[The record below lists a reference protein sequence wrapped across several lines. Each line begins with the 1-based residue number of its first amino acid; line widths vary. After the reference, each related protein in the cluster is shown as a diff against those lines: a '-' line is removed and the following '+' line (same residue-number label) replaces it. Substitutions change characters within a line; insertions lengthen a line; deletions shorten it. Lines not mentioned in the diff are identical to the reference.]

1 MGANIFNITYLFC
14 ISILLI
20 LIFISFSNFESEAKT
35 VDVTVLGH
43 DANFVKVQLDVYGYV
58 PKDSRLILKI
68 ETMSG
73 KLIKKTFLDPVQ
85 KSDSMWGAQLL
96 FPKSSSDSDYK
107 ISAFNK
113 SGQFLGSSIFSLND
127 ISESTSLSTP
137 HLQTSTYFDKLIITT
152 DKNSYSSGETIVI
165 TGEVKDQESG
175 IPVSIIVYAPN
186 NTLVSIAQINVGADK
201 KFGTKITTGG
211 SLWNA
216 YGTYKIKAQYGSSA
230 NAIETSF
237 YFGGTTNTG
246 VIPQIPVT
254 QPKITYHNTF
264 LSLQVQDGTSQG
276 YIKVKPT
283 LTYGSGGK
291 LSSSNISIYVDGN
304 YKTKVTSNQWSSNIF
319 AGSGSHTIKASIP
332 ELTSSTNNLIKYRAS
347 SDTETFFVKAAS
359 SVGSTPTPTFKS
371 PSTSQDNSWIALI
384 AVLAIIAVVIIVV
397 KRRKSI
403 GTSSKKQ
410 NIIQTKSGASVMS
423 YYECPKCHSGNI
435 QNNPDGSM
443 NCPDCNFRV

>member
-1 MGANIFNITYLFC
+1 MGASIFNITYLFC

-107 ISAFNK
+107 ISVFNK
-113 SGQFLGSSIFSLND
+113 SGHFLGSSIFSLND
-127 ISESTSLSTP
+127 TSKSTLG
-137 HLQTSTYFDKLIITT
+137 LTSSSIPTSFDKLIITT

-165 TGEVKDQESG
+165 TGEVKDPKSG

-359 SVGSTPTPTFKS
+359 SVGSTPTPT
-371 PSTSQDNSWIALI
+371 PTPTSSDSFPMEYVIVGIVIVAVVAGIGIALSKRKK
-384 AVLAIIAVVIIVV
+384 AIPVMAAQPAKVQTAPDETQFWVCPHCGGDTQY
-397 KRRKSI
+397 RQ
-403 GTSSKKQ
+403 GKQ
-410 NIIQTKSGASVMS
+410 F
-423 YYECPKCHSGNI
+423 C
-435 QNNPDGSM
+435 GS
-443 NCPDCNFRV
+443 CNLYL